1 MKKLKITASLLLS
14 IFLSFPL
21 ISQKPTCERNLE
33 RAVELF
39 QAGRYQDIDSLL
51 ASCEN
56 SGDLNTKQRQTATE
70 LTAQVALLEKNY
82 DRANDKIVSLLK
94 NNPYYAT
101 ESEIPEL
108 AHFARRYKSWSVTMG
123 SSMGLQ
129 FAPVSFAG
137 NYDLPGV
144 RTNSQETRL
153 SGLAF
158 LTVWAGA
165 DFFESDNFEVIAEFK
180 NAPTQYL
187 YSSALQIQMPVAS
200 SQNANLNFEEFTMW
214 LELNLLA
221 NYHFPIKKLSFGDR
235 VNYYAQFGGGY
246 TWMRESRFENIVLDP
261 SWQDEKTRLDA
272 LIITRE
278 GESLRRMDNYTLH
291 AGLGF
296 TYRISH
302 YLSIYGQGRYSLR
315 LQNLVNE
322 KNRSGNPTLTDNF
335 YYLDDD
341 MLLHGISFS
350 AGVRLTHCFN
360 WKHK

>member
-1 MKKLKITASLLLS
+1 MKKLKITGSLLLC
-14 IFLSFPL
+14 ILISFPL

-33 RAVELF
+33 RATELF
-39 QAGRYQDIDSLL
+39 QAGRYQDVNALL
-51 ASCEN
+51 DSCEN

-70 LTAQVALLEKNY
+70 LIAQVALLEKNY

-108 AHFARRYKSWSVTMG
+108 VHFARQYKSWSVTVG

-129 FAPVSFAG
+129 FAPVSLTG
-137 NYDLPGV
+137 KYELPDV
-144 RTNSQETRL
+144 RTNSQETGL

-158 LTVWAGA
+158 LTVWAGV
-165 DFFESDNFEVIAEFK
+165 DFFESDHFEVIAEFK
-180 NAPTQYL
+180 NAPTQYF
-187 YSSALQIQMPVAS
+187 YSSSLKVQMPDAS

-214 LELNLLA
+214 YELNLLA
-221 NYHFPIKKLSFGDR
+221 NYHFPIKKLSFGNR

-246 TWMRESRFENIVLDP
+246 TWMRESRLENIVLDP

-278 GESLRRMDNYTLH
+278 GESLRRMNNYTVH

-302 YLSIYGQGRYSLR
+302 FLSIYGQGRYTLR
-315 LQNLVNE
+315 LQNLVDEN
-322 KNRSGNPTLTDNF
+322 NRSGNSTLTNDF

-341 MLLHGISFS
+341 MLMHGISLS
-350 AGVRLTHCFN
+350 AGVRLTHFFN